1 MRSKFLLAMAL
12 VMVIAAGFATI
23 GMAYT
28 ASTDNSGNTA
38 SSDYVVLTQTNYTL
52 TNNSSLII
60 DAVTMPVGTFYQLP
74 CSEDLFTYEGR
85 HYCGVKVGD
94 SDTLEAEAVGTE
106 RTVIPIKV
114 ETFYTGSGLNIST
127 NFTDYSESSLSWRY
141 VIKVEVADTG
151 DTPDDLW
158 TDVPSVQY
166 LYYDGNNKPDSDGR
180 ILWKVLAPGATI
192 GQFEDAESN
201 SLQIVEGA
209 MYRTSL
215 YLAGIAHTV
224 ADGSVFRLAESA
236 VVLDD
241 NATVKPFW
249 IKAGNRDFKNTLK
262 SGDSGILGQLDR
274 ILHVGKGTNLV
285 VPGNQFNS
293 SQGKVFVGW
302 LETST
307 GVYYYPGE
315 IFSNFDGDRIF
326 VAQWSS
332 SGYKTMTFSDGI
344 QNSEESLVL
353 YYDRAVD
360 RFTFPMN
367 SFTNP
372 DGSKKFAGWKDTDT
386 EIIYQPGESLRQI
399 NEDRNFEAVW
409 VDKGS
414 SKTVT
419 FSGTINHTSAS
430 LVLYTETDG
439 SIRLPNNMFG
449 PVYEL
454 PEGEGWKFAGWFVKE
469 GGKTGRLV
477 AQDVTSPDASGP
489 VIIHNGTI
497 KFVYENN
504 EDLQESEDQGI
515 DSE

>member
-1 MRSKFLLAMAL
+1 MAL
-12 VMVIAAGFATI
+12 VMVVAAGFATI

-52 TNNSSLII
+52 TNNSNLII
-60 DAVTMPVGTFYQLP
+60 DAVTMPAGTFYQLP

-106 RTVIPIKV
+106 RTVIPIKA
-114 ETFYTGSGLNIST
+114 ETYYTGSGKSVLT
-127 NFTDYSESSLSWRY
+127 NFTDFSNSSLSWRY
-141 VIKVEVADTG
+141 VVKVEVADRG
-151 DTPDDLW
+151 DTPDNLW
-158 TDVPSVQY
+158 TNTPSVQY
-166 LYYDGNNKPDSDGR
+166 LYYDGNNKPDEEGR
-180 ILWKVLAPGATI
+180 ILWKALVQ
-192 GQFEDAESN
+192 GQTEGVFVDAESN

-209 MYRTSL
+209 TYRTSL

-224 ADGSVFRLAESA
+224 ADGSVFRLAESS
-236 VVLDD
+236 VVLDG
-241 NATVKPFW
+241 NTTVKPFW
-249 IKAGNRDFKNTLK
+249 IKAGKSDFKNTLK
-262 SGDSGILGQLDR
+262 SGDSGILGQPDR
-274 ILHVGKGTNLV
+274 ILYVGKGTNLV
-285 VPGNQFNS
+285 VPSNQFISDN
-293 SQGKVFVGW
+293 KVFVGW

-307 GVYYYPGE
+307 GVYYYPGD

-344 QNSEESLVL
+344 QNSEESSVL
-353 YYDRAVD
+353 YYDRTVD

-386 EIIYQPGESLRQI
+386 ETIYQPGESLRQI
-399 NEDRNFEAVW
+399 NGNMGFEAVW

-419 FSGTINHTSAS
+419 FSGTINHRNVS
-430 LVLYTETDG
+430 LVLNTETDG
-439 SIRLPNNMFG
+439 SIQLPNNMFG
-449 PVYEL
+449 PAYEL

-477 AQDVTSPDASGP
+477 AQDVTSPDASGSR
-489 VIIHNGTI
+489 IIDYGTI
-497 KFVYENN
+497 KFVYENK

-515 DSE
+515 DSD